1 MGAKLPQLLLKATK
15 LMQPK
20 IAHKKLRGPRGKRKK
35 PEDSAPAASEGQAQG
50 ESAPIDAEAADT
62 DAEDTDTA
70 DADQDNDSGDEL
82 NDILDASLADLG
94 SDDEGAHHPPDPEDL
109 EEEEDLGALND
120 ALPAGGGRGAR
131 AAMQKALERRQRKE
145 QAVRSWRKFEVQPA

>member
-15 LMQPK
+15 QMQPK

-50 ESAPIDAEAADT
+50 ESAPTDAEAADT
-62 DAEDTDTA
+62 DAEESDTA
-70 DADQDNDSGDEL
+70 DADQGDDSGDEL

-94 SDDEGAHHPPDPEDL
+94 SDDEGANHPPDPEDL
-109 EEEEDLGALND
+109 EEEDMGALND

-145 QAVRSWRKFEVQPA
+145 QAVRSWRKFEVQSA